1 MKTKK
6 IIATVSEVRF
16 STSPSASMVR
26 LRFMNASRV
35 APNAP
40 TAAASDGVAQ
50 PAMIDPRTSTI
61 RNTGGM
67 KPRSTMMPSSP
78 MLPGPRSSGSG
89 GPNCGQI
96 RVSSMM

>member
-1 MKTKK
+1 M
-6 IIATVSEVRF
+6 IASK
-16 STSPSASMVR
+16 
-26 LRFMNASRV
+26 V

-61 RNTGGM
+61 RKTGGM
-67 KPRSTMMPSSP
+67 KPRNTMVPSSVK
-78 MLPGPRSSGSG
+78 LPGPRSSGSG
-89 GPNCGQI
+89 GPSRGQI

>member
-16 STSPSASMVR
+16 STSPSASSVR
-26 LRFMNASRV
+26 FRLMIASNV

-50 PAMIDPRTSTI
+50 PAMMEPSTSTI

-67 KPRSTMMPSSP
+67 KPRSTMAPSSA

-89 GPNCGQI
+89 GPSCGQI
-96 RVSSMM
+96 RVSSMI